1 MRILNGLSLPWLSAD
16 GIVTRVGSDPG
27 DEAGTVL
34 DYLVAS
40 EQILRS
46 INHLTV
52 GIDLNPTW
60 SDHRP
65 VRFRWSGYE
74 TNVPSAFSTQSPER
88 GPMGWRFKGT
98 PSGAQTKIAQE
109 RITSNHRLNEVL
121 TLTETSGPEMALYL
135 IMEIVGDAWTAA
147 GIKISLIDGN
157 GGAPRP
163 LQMPVSSW
171 FDDTVRDALK
181 QWHALRQNHA
191 EWVGCWMFGV
201 DLFLQRRELNK
212 VRNAEVEL
220 RRCGGEA
227 AIEWLSHRLVS

>member
-1 MRILNGLSLPWLSAD
+1 MAGWDGSESILASAYTPGRRRSDCTGALNERGRNLNHLAQLNEMRILNGLSLPWLNAD

-74 TNVPSAFSTQSPER
+74 MADPTASPTHSPER

-98 PSGAQTKIAQE
+98 PSADQKKIAQE
-109 RITSNHRLNEVL
+109 RISSDHRLNEALRVI
-121 TLTETSGPEMALYL
+121 ETSGPESAFYL
-135 IMEIVGDAWTAA
+135 I
-147 GIKISLIDGN
+147 ISHYGN
-157 GGAPRP
+157 SA
-163 LQMPVSSW
+163 
-171 FDDTVRDALK
+171 
-181 QWHALRQNHA
+181 
-191 EWVGCWMFGV
+191 
-201 DLFLQRRELNK
+201 
-212 VRNAEVEL
+212 
-220 RRCGGEA
+220 
-227 AIEWLSHRLVS
+227 